1 MSGVVGDRDARAELR
16 ATVNVRDERQRK
28 GEACHRRLSLAV
40 ATFSPIAGLNY
51 SRARASLSG
60 VRPHASKRFMPAAL
74 RLSPFDLFID
84 PLLNLQDSRLR
95 ALHAYWTGKRAGRPM
110 PTRADVSPGDIVS
123 HLPTI
128 FLIDVTPPAV
138 SPVDFQIRLMGTALN
153 DLFAGD
159 FTGRT
164 LDQGFSVKSASVLA
178 KVLGIVC
185 ELRRP
190 LRLHGAAN
198 FAQSTAPTE
207 IEAIFLP
214 LSVHGAKVEMAMGE
228 LVKRASA

>member
-1 MSGVVGDRDARAELR
+1 MSE
-16 ATVNVRDERQRK
+16 
-28 GEACHRRLSLAV
+28 
-40 ATFSPIAGLNY
+40 P
-51 SRARASLSG
+51 
-60 VRPHASKRFMPAAL
+60 L

-110 PTRADVSPGDIVS
+110 PARIDVSPADIVS
-123 HLPTI
+123 HLPTV
-128 FLIDVTPPAV
+128 FLIDALPPAV
-138 SPVDFQIRLMGTALN
+138 SPAHFHVRLMGTALN

-164 LDQGFSVKSASVLA
+164 LDRSLSEKGASALA

-190 LRLHGAAN
+190 LRLHGAVEFPADS
-198 FAQSTAPTE
+198 ATTE
-207 IEAIFLP
+207 IEALFLP
-214 LSVHGAKVEMAMGE
+214 LSIAGTKVEMAMGE

>member
-1 MSGVVGDRDARAELR
+1 
-16 ATVNVRDERQRK
+16 
-28 GEACHRRLSLAV
+28 
-40 ATFSPIAGLNY
+40 
-51 SRARASLSG
+51 
-60 VRPHASKRFMPAAL
+60 MPEAL

-95 ALHAYWTGKRAGRPM
+95 ALHAYWVTKRAGRPM
-110 PTRADVSPGDIVS
+110 PARADVSPGDIVS
-123 HLPTI
+123 HLPTV

-138 SPVDFQIRLMGTALN
+138 APVHFQVRLMGTALN

-159 FTGRT
+159 FTGLT
-164 LDQGFSVKSASVLA
+164 LDRGMSEKGAAVLA

-190 LRLHGAAN
+190 LRLHGAAAFTPN
-198 FAQSTAPTE
+198 AAATE

>member
-1 MSGVVGDRDARAELR
+1 
-16 ATVNVRDERQRK
+16 
-28 GEACHRRLSLAV
+28 
-40 ATFSPIAGLNY
+40 
-51 SRARASLSG
+51 
-60 VRPHASKRFMPAAL
+60 MPAAL

-95 ALHAYWTGKRAGRPM
+95 AIHAYWTGKRDGRPM
-110 PTRADVSPGDIVS
+110 PARADVSPGDIVS
-123 HLPTI
+123 HLPTV

-138 SPVDFQIRLMGTALN
+138 SPSHFQVRLMGTALN

-164 LDQGFSVKSASVLA
+164 LDQGLSERSASMVA

-190 LRLHGAAN
+190 LRLHGVAN
-198 FAQSTAPTE
+198 FAQSNTPTE
-207 IEAIFLP
+207 IEAVFLP
-214 LSVHGAKVEMAMGE
+214 LSVHGSKVEMAMGE